1 MVVMLPFTFSVIP
14 FYVTKDGHS
23 VRMAQ
28 PKGHPPPQPESIE
41 TEVDEI
47 KVKSKGGLLED
58 ALDGQSHQDN
68 APASVPPSLD

>member
-1 MVVMLPFTFSVIP
+1 MVILL
-14 FYVTKDGHS
+14 GWHS
-23 VRMAQ
+23 LRDT
-28 PKGHPPPQPESIE
+28 PPQPESIE